1 MTRFMLTCMVALLFL
16 PHHFARAEALPERP
30 AATAGR
36 AAGRELVVERE
47 RRLLQRTLDDLRLER
62 KLAEGDIGELER
74 QTDAITLLESP
85 RREEDFRDL
94 LDWYYRYLD
103 WLGAQEDEFDWEL
116 AELSASPSADGE
128 PWAGRFGAMAEKER
142 ELTEE
147 LREKVREYSAEQKR
161 LAGIIDRRLLLQ
173 ALFAD
178 LGERLALL
186 EKRLSDRQRPPS
198 EKEKEEAARLRIEVR
213 VVQGELLSLPD
224 LDEDILKH
232 YAVMIE
238 RARWQG
244 DWLALKG
251 EEYEALRAVA
261 AMLPRDGAAV
271 ADAYRRVIR
280 TWEVGIRRLGRMIDE
295 LDRKRS
301 RISPAG
307 TLRAMDR
314 SRELAGLYDGLQG
327 RFDDRIR
334 QLKVLIGAYE
344 AELAEIFSGRP

>member
-1 MTRFMLTCMVALLFL
+1 MTRFIPICMIALLFL
-16 PHHFARAEALPERP
+16 AHQFARADALPERP

-36 AAGRELVVERE
+36 AGGKERTLERE
-47 RRLLQRTLDDLRLER
+47 RRFLQRTLDDLRLER

-103 WLGAQEDEFDWEL
+103 WLGEQEDEFDWEL
-116 AELSASPSADGE
+116 TELSASPPAGGE
-128 PWAGRFGAMAEKER
+128 QWARRLGAMAEKER
-142 ELTEE
+142 ELAEE
-147 LREKVREYSAEQKR
+147 LGEKVRGYSAEQNR
-161 LAGIIDRRLLLQ
+161 LAGIIDRRRLLQ
-173 ALFAD
+173 AQFAD

-186 EKRLSDRQRPPS
+186 GKRLSDRQRPPS
-198 EKEKEEAARLRIEVR
+198 EMEKEEAARLRIDVR
-213 VVQGELLSLPD
+213 VVQSELLSLPD

-238 RARWQG
+238 RARWEG

-251 EEYEALRAVA
+251 EEYEALRSVA
-261 AMLPRDGAAV
+261 ALLPREGAAV
-271 ADAYRRVIR
+271 AEAYRRLIR
-280 TWEVGIRRLGRMIDE
+280 TCEGGIRRLGRMIDE
-295 LDRKRS
+295 IDRKRS
-301 RISPAG
+301 RLSPAG

-314 SRELAGLYDGLQG
+314 SRELAGLYDRLQG

-334 QLKVLIGAYE
+334 QLKVQIGAYE
-344 AELAEIFSGRP
+344 AELAEIASGK